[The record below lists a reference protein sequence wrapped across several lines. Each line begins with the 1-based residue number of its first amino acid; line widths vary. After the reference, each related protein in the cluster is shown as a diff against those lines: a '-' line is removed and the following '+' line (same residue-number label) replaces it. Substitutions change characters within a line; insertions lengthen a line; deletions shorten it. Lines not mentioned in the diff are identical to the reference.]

1 MPDIALPPAF
11 DCIKLTFF
19 HKGCAGGRECARR
32 QVRHPARLIKNSADR
47 HTPTRPNHMRTT

>member
-1 MPDIALPPAF
+1 LPDIALPSPF

-32 QVRHPARLIKNSADR
+32 QVRHPARPNQNSADGHPKHAR
-47 HTPTRPNHMRTT
+47 ITCA